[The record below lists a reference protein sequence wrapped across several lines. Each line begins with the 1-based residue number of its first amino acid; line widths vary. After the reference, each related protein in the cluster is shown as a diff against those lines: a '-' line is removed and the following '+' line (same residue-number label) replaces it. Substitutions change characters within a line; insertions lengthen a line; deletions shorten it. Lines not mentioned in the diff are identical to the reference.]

1 VNQGIDNIIRVG
13 GQSKSTILANKNLR
27 IRSQSE
33 AKTMTE
39 RTILRETISRLEEY
53 EEMIAH
59 KVRLLRDVGNLEW
72 HATGIYLQNTYPR
85 VYSQFVMVSNGN
97 DATGGPGN
105 AFVQWRLESS
115 SRTVDE
121 PEETMD
127 MILEKANEDIHQLS
141 IPSRHRLLKCWMSE
155 MFSHSGKELFELL
168 ESNNEQKQRRG
179 NVYEEIDRRCLKN
192 ADVIGVTTA
201 GFAHRI
207 SILRHI
213 DAKVTICEEAGQIL
227 EGHLLSAL
235 LPSLEHLIQIG
246 DHSQL
251 RPPINDYRLSTEGPY
266 GSRYQLDRSMFER
279 LSTSNHGKPSLSFL
293 NVQRRMRPDISR
305 ILKGTVYPE
314 LRDHKSV
321 KNIPDVVGM
330 RKSVYWLHHTN
341 QEDGFGQARAHK
353 SYSNDWEVEIIHRL
367 VRHIVRQGV
376 YSLDDIAI
384 LTPYAE
390 QEHKLKVKLGQD
402 CNAFSGGNDQLFVPE
417 AVNGGLGQKVYRRI
431 RVSTM

>member
-1 VNQGIDNIIRVG
+1 VNEGIDNIIRVG

-33 AKTMTE
+33 AKTIAE
-39 RTILRETISRLEEY
+39 RSILRETISRLEEY

-59 KVRLLRDVGNLEW
+59 KIRLLRDIGNHEW
-72 HATGIYLQNTYPR
+72 HATGIYLQNTYPQ
-85 VYSQFVMVSNGN
+85 VYSQFVTDSNGN
-97 DATGGPGN
+97 YATGGAGD
-105 AFVQWRLESS
+105 AFAQWRLGSPL
-115 SRTVDE
+115 RTVDE
-121 PEETMD
+121 PEEAME
-127 MILEKANEDIHQLS
+127 MILKKANKDIHQLS
-141 IPSRHRLLKCWMSE
+141 NPSRHRLLKCWMSQI
-155 MFSHSGKELFELL
+155 FSHTGKEIFELL
-168 ESNNEQKQRRG
+168 KSNNEQKQHRS
-179 NVYEEIDRRCLKN
+179 NVYGEIDRRCLKN

-201 GFAHRI
+201 GFALRI

-213 DAKVTICEEAGQIL
+213 DAKLTICEEAGQIL

-251 RPPINDYRLSTEGPY
+251 RPPINDYKLSTEGPY
-266 GSRYQLDRSMFER
+266 GSHYQLDRSMFER
-279 LSTSNHGKPSLSFL
+279 LSTSNHRKPPLSFL

-305 ILKGTVYPE
+305 LLKGTIYPE
-314 LRDHKSV
+314 LIDHESV

-341 QEDGFGQARAHK
+341 QEDGFGGVGVQK
-353 SYSNDWEVEIIHRL
+353 SYSNDWEVEIIHKL

-384 LTPYAE
+384 LTPYSE
-390 QEHKLKVKLGQD
+390 QEHKLKVKLWQD
-402 CNAFSGGNDQLFVPE
+402 YNVFSGGDDQLLVPE
-417 AVNGGLGQKVYRRI
+417 AANGGLGQKIYQRFRI
-431 RVSTM
+431 STM

>member
-1 VNQGIDNIIRVG
+1 VNAGIDNVIRVG

-39 RTILRETISRLEEY
+39 RSILRESISRLEEY
-53 EEMIAH
+53 EEMIAY
-59 KVRLLRDVGNLEW
+59 KIRLLRDVGNLEW
-72 HATGIYLQNTYPR
+72 HATGIYLQNIYPQ
-85 VYSQFVMVSNGN
+85 VYSQFVTDSNGN
-97 DATGGPGN
+97 DATGAAGD
-105 AFVQWRLESS
+105 AFAQWRLGSS
-115 SRTVDE
+115 LRTVDE
-121 PEETMD
+121 PEEAME
-127 MILEKANEDIHQLS
+127 MILKKANKDIHQLS
-141 IPSRHRLLKCWMSE
+141 NLSRHRLLKCWMSQI
-155 MFSHSGKELFELL
+155 FSHTGKELFELL
-168 ESNNEQKQRRG
+168 KSNNEQKQHRS
-179 NVYEEIDRRCLKN
+179 NVYGEIDRRCLKN

-201 GFAHRI
+201 GFALRI

-251 RPPINDYRLSTEGPY
+251 RPPINDYKLSTEGPY
-266 GSRYQLDRSMFER
+266 GSHYQLDRSMFER
-279 LSTSNHGKPSLSFL
+279 LSTSDHGKPPLSFL

-305 ILKGTVYPE
+305 LLKGTIYPE
-314 LRDHKSV
+314 LIDHESV

-341 QEDGFGQARAHK
+341 QEDGFGGVRVQK

-367 VRHIVRQGV
+367 VQHIVRQGV

-384 LTPYAE
+384 LTPYSE

-402 CNAFSGGNDQLFVPE
+402 CNAFPGGDDQLFVPE
-417 AVNGGLGQKVYRRI
+417 AAKGGLGQKVYQRFRI
-431 RVSTM
+431 STM